1 MRKLCFLLVLV
12 IGISGCKTTFKSN
25 FRDFN
30 AYYNTY
36 YNAKKSYNS
45 GLKKSLEQARTYNTL
60 QPIRVYETPKGAGAS
75 DFGNAIDKGASV
87 LRKYKETKW
96 VDNALEII
104 GKSYFYRSEY
114 FNAIQKF
121 DELYITAENEELKQ
135 QSVFWRGRVLLE
147 LKAFAEGIQYLNEQL
162 SLLEG
167 EWIGSLEYQTK
178 TILAEHYIEQE
189 NYVNALDL
197 LSESAGELPER
208 AQKERA
214 YFLLGQLN
222 EILGNPEAAFDA
234 YDQVERF
241 YSNYDLQFAA
251 KKKKAEVARDLGN
264 TREAIKVFSSMV
276 RDDKNTEFISELNY
290 ELGRTEQIQGNAE
303 KAERIYLDLLRN
315 QRNKP
320 SANIK
325 ALTYNG
331 LGELYQYDFDDYTLA
346 AAYYDSSARMNIPE
360 NQLPES
366 YNARELA
373 QSFGEYA
380 DLKFQIYEQDSLLW
394 LGSLS
399 EEKFDSVLKEI
410 ESRKIAELE
419 QLQREQEE
427 RRNTMVNVDAS
438 DQETETTNS
447 RSGFLNI
454 QNPLLIA
461 DAKEQFRAVWGN
473 RPLVDNWRFNQLMQN
488 TVIEDSALVE
498 NTNVVSS
505 EQNLASQVTIDLSRV
520 PFTPKEQDSVRAI
533 KSEMFYELGNL
544 FFLSLNLPDSA
555 IHYFEKVIDGNAK
568 NDIKAVTLYS
578 LTELHDAQGNTN
590 SAIAYANDLI
600 ELFPGSEYTGRVV
613 EKYELQRP
621 EIVGYTEANPRDE
634 YRALTANEFLPDPI
648 KAEQLASLA
657 IAHKGEAF
665 SHRALY
671 DAITIYIN
679 LGKSDSVFKANYP
692 IWVAEKA
699 NWESTKQE
707 FSILQDSL
715 REAFTDTTLQLS
727 VADSVYYETMLDS
740 TLTEP
745 DIDQYFPYQGAYW
758 DSTRTQIETF
768 TKEFTSSNFIKTVR
782 IWQQE
787 FKVPEPEV
795 EEIIIENE
803 PVATDSTQVS
813 LLDESGYINCT
824 ELEIEPQIRGGI
836 ATFNQVLNVPDGT
849 EEEFITFRFL
859 INQRGI
865 VDEFEL
871 ASETENE
878 RLVTAYQNAIES
890 FITFEPVLFEG
901 EAQMIACN
909 IDFVIPK

>member
-1 MRKLCFLLVLV
+1 MRKLCLLLVLV
-12 IGISGCKTTFKSN
+12 ISVSGCKTTFKSN

-36 YNAKKSYNS
+36 YNAKKSYNA
-45 GLKKSLEQARTYNTL
+45 GLKKSRDQARTYNTL

-121 DELYITAENEELKQ
+121 DELYITADSEELKQ
-135 QSVFWRGRVLLE
+135 QAVFWRGRVLLE
-147 LKAFAEGIQYLNEQL
+147 LKAFSEGIQYLNEQL

-167 EWIGSLEYQTK
+167 EWSGSLEYQTK

-197 LSESAGELPER
+197 LSDSAVELPER

-222 EILGNPEAAFDA
+222 EILGNTEAAFDA
-234 YDQVERF
+234 YDQVERY

-264 TREAIKVFSSMV
+264 TKEAIKVFSSMV

-303 KAERIYLDLLRN
+303 KAEKIYLELLRN
-315 QRNKP
+315 KLYKP
-320 SANIK
+320 DAKIK

-331 LGELYQYDFDDYTLA
+331 LGELYQYSFDDYTLA
-346 AAYYDSSARMNIPE
+346 AAYYDSSARLNIPE
-360 NQLPES
+360 DQLPDA
-366 YNARELA
+366 YNAGELA

-380 DLKFQIYEQDSLLW
+380 DLKFRIHEQDSLLW

-399 EEKFDSVLKEI
+399 AQAFDSVMKEI
-410 ESRKIAELE
+410 RAQKIAELE
-419 QLQREQEE
+419 RLQREQEE

-438 DQETETTNS
+438 DQETETTNA

-461 DAKEQFRAVWGN
+461 EAKEQFRAVWGN
-473 RPLVDNWRFNQLMQN
+473 RPLVDNWRFSALMQN
-488 TVIEDSALVE
+488 TVVEDSVLAQN
-498 NTNVVSS
+498 NTAIGG
-505 EQNLASQVTIDLSRV
+505 EQDLASQVTIDISRV
-520 PFTPKEQDSVRAI
+520 PFTPEAKDSVQQL
-533 KSEMFYELGNL
+533 KGEMHYELGNL

-555 IHYFEKVIDGNAK
+555 IHYFEKVITGNSK
-568 NDIKAVTLYS
+568 SDIKAVTLYS

-590 SAIAYANDLI
+590 QAISFANELI

-613 EKYELQRP
+613 GKYELQRP
-621 EIVGYTEANPRDE
+621 EVVGYTEANPRDE
-634 YRALTANEFLPDPI
+634 YRGLITNDNLPDTS
-648 KAEQLASLA
+648 KAKALSELALNNTQESFSDR
-657 IAHKGEAF
+657 AF
-665 SHRALY
+665 Y
-671 DAITIYIN
+671 DAISLYIE
-679 LGKSDSVFKANYP
+679 LGKSDSVFQTTYPKWVNANET
-692 IWVAEKA
+692 WT
-699 NWESTKQE
+699 STQQE
-707 FSILQDSL
+707 FGLLQDSL
-715 REAFTDTTLQLS
+715 RNAMNDTTITLSLQ
-727 VADSVYYETMLDS
+727 DCVYYETVLDS
-740 TLTEP
+740 SLTKP
-745 DIDQYFPYQGAYW
+745 DIEEFYPYKGEYW
-758 DSTRTQIETF
+758 DSTRIHIDTF
-768 TKEFTSSNFIKTVR
+768 TRRFNTSSLMKTVR
-782 IWQQE
+782 IWQRE
-787 FKVPEPEV
+787 FALPEPKV
-795 EEIIIENE
+795 EEISPEMMPE
-803 PVATDSTQVS
+803 VSDSTSAPV
-813 LLDESGYINCT
+813 LDDPRYLSCV
-824 ELEIEPQIRGGI
+824 ELEVEPQIRGGMG
-836 ATFNQVLNVPDGT
+836 TFNQVLNVPDGT

-859 INQRGI
+859 INQRGV
-865 VDEFEL
+865 VDDYE
-871 ASETENE
+871 AISETENE
-878 RLVTAYQNAIES
+878 RLVTAYENAIES
-890 FITFEPVLFEG
+890 FVSFEPTLIEG
-901 EAQMIACN
+901 EAQMISCD